1 MQVKGLFFQGKP
13 YICKVVQEDD
23 EFFYVKDCL
32 EIQIL
37 PIGEQIR
44 IAFIP
49 SFIPHFFPNNNK
61 LPIRK
66 LLVIEFNI
74 PVDLEKEYLA
84 KTSEIV
90 IANNIK
96 IKK

>member
-1 MQVKGLFFQGKP
+1 MKVKGLFFDGKA
-13 YICKVVQEDD
+13 YICKVVEEDE
-23 EFFYVKDCL
+23 EFYYIKDCL

-44 IAFIP
+44 IALIP

-66 LLVIEFNI
+66 LLVTEFNI
-74 PVDLEKEYLA
+74 PIDLEKEYLS